1 MPPEFD
7 NIKVKI
13 KIPQMYILKSHKHN
27 ILFIT
32 SSKNNR
38 TIVSIYTF

>member
-1 MPPEFD
+1 MIMPPEFD

-27 ILFIT
+27 ILF
-32 SSKNNR
+32 N
-38 TIVSIYTF
+38 IYGPPIFD